1 MRIEPGRTQST
12 MRSFVHRLVEKKTR
26 EKRKYLGR
34 FCTILLICAC
44 SKVPFIVLVEK
55 PKCAGGVYGL
65 SESYFSS

>member
-34 FCTILLICAC
+34 FCTILLICA
-44 SKVPFIVLVEK
+44 
-55 PKCAGGVYGL
+55 
-65 SESYFSS
+65 